1 MAAVWNHYRIQWTLL
16 SQEAGGP
23 LPMSVSSCPTAT
35 PGSFTSIDPPT
46 GRTSPGF
53 RGSPL
58 PHSDLRYIPGSNPS
72 ILHDTKNQCWH
83 LVYGRWGGGIA
94 YSKSVDL
101 ERWEKPRIIYDGG
114 RECEVSTLV
123 GDRGNVETTS
133 GEAML
138 YFGNYFLVGKGGRG
152 LWGVSVSF

>member
-1 MAAVWNHYRIQWTLL
+1 
-16 SQEAGGP
+16 
-23 LPMSVSSCPTAT
+23 MSVSSPTST

-58 PHSDLRYIPGSNPS
+58 PHSDLSYIPGSNPS
-72 ILHDTKNQCWH
+72 ILHDTKKRCWH

-101 ERWEKPRIIYDGG
+101 ERWEKPRIYMTGG
-114 RECEVSTLV
+114 GECEVYNAGGGQWRCRDDERG
-123 GDRGNVETTS
+123 GDIV
-133 GEAML
+133 
-138 YFGNYFLVGKGGRG
+138 F
-152 LWGVSVSF
+152 WG